1 MNKKLIADFALY
13 ANENDPDGTGD
24 RIAKAF
30 LALLKFEF
38 QYKLARYDYVRILA
52 SDGPPGELKI
62 SGFSPISKCIFF
74 VEMGRFKDLN
84 EPRSFDYWL
93 DLLSN
98 LLKTL
103 AQQENSEIEPIEE
116 ARLRI
121 SADKNCTTIKM
132 TKLAKQTR
140 KYRIEPELKLKA
152 NYFGHLLYV
161 RLTELAT
168 GSVAYQFVAQ
178 AGFLEII
185 GMCDHFSITDDQ
197 LVMHP
202 KPNWVAL
209 AHYRSQGFDSP
220 LKIPLTNFQ
229 LSNQSS
235 HKIQ

>member
-13 ANENDPDGTGD
+13 AQENDPDGTGD

-30 LALLKFEF
+30 LALFKFEY
-38 QYKLARYDYVRILA
+38 QYKLAHYDYVRILA

-62 SGFSPISKCIFF
+62 SGLSPISKCIFF
-74 VEMGRFKDLN
+74 VEMGRFKELN

-98 LLKTL
+98 LLRVL
-103 AQQENSEIEPIEE
+103 AQQENSDIEPIEE

-121 SADKNCTTIKM
+121 LADRNCTTVKM

-140 KYRIEPELKLKA
+140 KYLIEPELKLKA
-152 NYFGHLLYV
+152 TYFGLLLYV
-161 RLTELAT
+161 RLTEIAT
-168 GSVAYQFVAQ
+168 GSVAYRFVAQ
-178 AGFLEII
+178 ADFLDTI
-185 GMCDHFSITDDQ
+185 GMCHHFSITDEQ

-220 LKIPLTNFQ
+220 LKIPLANFQ
-229 LSNQSS
+229 FSNPNSQN
-235 HKIQ
+235 I

>member
-1 MNKKLIADFALY
+1 MNKKLIEEVSIY
-13 ANENDPDGTGD
+13 ATENDPVGNGA
-24 RIAKAF
+24 RIALTL
-30 LALLKFEF
+30 LAILRFEY

-62 SGFSPISKCIFF
+62 LGVDEFSTRLFF
-74 VEMGRFKDLN
+74 VEMGLFKDLV
-84 EPRSFDYWL
+84 EPMSFDYWL

-121 SADKNCTTIKM
+121 SADKNCTTVKM
-132 TKLAKQTR
+132 TKLVKQTR
-140 KYRIEPELKLKA
+140 KYLIEPELKLKA
-152 NYFGHLLYV
+152 NYFGLLLFV

-168 GSVAYQFVAQ
+168 GLVAYRFIAQ
-178 AGFLEII
+178 AGYLDII

-202 KPNWVAL
+202 KPHWSGL
-209 AHYRSQGFDSP
+209 AQHRDHGFIAP
-220 LKIPLTNFQ
+220 LKIPLAKFQ
-229 LSNQSS
+229 FSNQT
-235 HKIQ
+235 IQNIH